1 MTFQLLDDTV
11 YLLSSSRLSS
21 GNVSNSELVKALNFD
36 ALTTPLALLLDA
48 VKLNVMRNVQ
58 LDFQNTAR

>member
-36 ALTTPLALLLDA
+36 ALTTPLASPLDA

-58 LDFQNTAR
+58 LGFQNTAR